1 MYLNVSLSYLC
12 SKDFKGIIFIL
23 IEHFLYLLHVLYSII
38 CYTYIYSFILSSSA
52 CNASVCT
59 IIRFLVNTPT
69 ILVLKISN
77 YIIIIDYVCFL
88 NMVSMMF
95 MYVCVSFLNVSK
107 PGQNFNCQ
115 ILYIITKDRILRHQ
129 NTNYSIPT
137 IIFFL
142 SLNG

>member
-1 MYLNVSLSYLC
+1 MFETLLGDYIYSDRTLFIPFAC
-12 SKDFKGIIFIL
+12 FIL
-23 IEHFLYLLHVLYSII
+23 YNILYIF
-38 CYTYIYSFILSSSA
+38 SFILSSSA
-52 CNASVCT
+52 CNASVCA

-137 IIFFL
+137 IIFFVFKWL
-142 SLNG
+142 TQS